1 MLANKSLQTENS
13 LLIHRHKTCFR
24 RFTKMK
30 QTREKWTR
38 EQLIVA
44 FNLYCRTPF
53 GRIHKSNPMIME
65 LANKIGRTPSAVA
78 MKMVN
83 FASLDP
89 AHRLRHIKGL
99 EHASKEDERIWEEF
113 HKDWQR
119 LASESQRAIRQL
131 SKRLEQEEVYEL
143 PEVSVTE
150 VERSM
155 KVRLVQKFFRD
166 TVLAS
171 YNYACTMCD
180 LRVIS
185 MLNASHIIPWSVDSK
200 RRADPRNGLGLC
212 VFHDRAFDRGLI
224 SIDENYRIVVSRK
237 VKVRDAP
244 ELHKVGLLDV
254 EGRQI
259 RLPERFLP
267 DNDALSYH
275 RENVFVRL

>member
-1 MLANKSLQTENS
+1 
-13 LLIHRHKTCFR
+13 
-24 RFTKMK
+24 MK
-30 QTREKWTR
+30 PTREKWTR
-38 EQLIVA
+38 NELIVA
-44 FNLYCRTPF
+44 FNLYCRIPF
-53 GRIHKSNPMIME
+53 GRIHKSNPMIIE

-89 AHRLRHIKGL
+89 MHQLRNVKGL
-99 EHASKEDERIWEEF
+99 QHGSKQDEDIWKEF
-113 HKDWQR
+113 HEDWQG
-119 LASESQRAIRQL
+119 LASESQRAVQQL
-131 SKRLEQEEVYEL
+131 SKTLEQEEILDFSE
-143 PEVSVTE
+143 PSVTE
-150 VERSM
+150 VERSV

-185 MLNASHIIPWSVDSK
+185 MLNASHIIPWAVDRK

-224 SIDENYRIVVSRK
+224 SIDDKYRIIVSRK
-237 VKVRDAP
+237 VKIRGVSA
-244 ELHKVGLLDV
+244 LHKVGLLDV

-259 RLPERFLP
+259 KLPDRFIP

-275 RENVFVRL
+275 RENVFLQ